1 MWRFPTRSLFLLSA
15 LLAGGCASTPPPT
28 DNTLTVT
35 SEYSE
40 EIFYNQQGLKL
51 FARTWNPTG
60 DARAN
65 VVILHGTTLHSGV
78 YAPAAKALAAAGY
91 RVFAYDLQG
100 WGRSEGKG
108 ADGYVDS
115 FDDYAKDLYRVLN
128 KMKVRYPD
136 VPNFV
141 MGESLGGT
149 VALYGVL
156 KKDLAFDGVIT
167 SAIGYKPHPELLGV
181 RAPGFINDANLT
193 LAKWWGQGVPN
204 APIVGADT
212 GIRMVIED
220 DALQAQLLADPY
232 VSHGWLPAAYGSTLM
247 EANDYIEAHLQELQ
261 QPILLLHG
269 AQDILVP
276 TASSEEIYER
286 AASGMK
292 RLEIYNAPH
301 ALLLEQSQVQVVQ
314 DVVKFL
320 DEATSKG
327 MVASRGE
334 MH

>member
-1 MWRFPTRSLFLLSA
+1 MLFFSARKYLLLTA
-15 LLAGGCASTPPPT
+15 VLLGACASVPPPST
-28 DNTLTVT
+28 TALKH
-35 SEYSE
+35 SPEYSE
-40 EIFYNQQGLKL
+40 EFFYNQQGLKL
-51 FARTWNPTG
+51 FARTWNPRG
-60 DARAN
+60 EARGN
-65 VVILHGTTLHSGV
+65 VVILHGTAMHSGV
-78 YAPAAKALAAAGY
+78 YAPAAEALTAAGY

-128 KMKVRYPD
+128 KMKTRYPN

-149 VALYGVL
+149 IALYGVL
-156 KKDLAFDGVIT
+156 KKDLAFDGIIT
-167 SAIGYKPHPELLGV
+167 SAAGYKPNPELMGI
-181 RAPGFINDANLT
+181 RAPGFINDANMT

-204 APIVGADT
+204 APMLEADT

-232 VSHGWLPAAYGSTLM
+232 VSHGWLPAAYGSTLV
-247 EANDYIEAHLQELQ
+247 EANAYIDEHLDQLK
-261 QPILLLHG
+261 QPLLLMHG
-269 AQDILVP
+269 TQDMLVP
-276 TASSEEIYER
+276 KTSSEEIYER
-286 AASGMK
+286 SNSGLK

-301 ALLLEQSQVQVVQ
+301 ALLLEQSQTRVMQ

-320 DEATSKG
+320 EEATSKG
-327 MVASRGE
+327 LVASHTRD
-334 MH
+334 

>member
-1 MWRFPTRSLFLLSA
+1 MWHRPARSLFLLSA
-15 LLAGGCASTPPPT
+15 LLAGACASVPPT
-28 DNTLTVT
+28 PDDALTVT
-35 SEYSE
+35 PEYSE
-40 EIFYNQQGLKL
+40 EIFYNQQGLKQ
-51 FARTWNPTG
+51 FARTWNPAG

-65 VVILHGTTLHSGV
+65 VVIVHGTAMHSGV
-78 YAPAAKALAAAGY
+78 YAPVAKALAAEGY

-115 FDDYAKDLYRVLN
+115 FDDYARDLYRVLN

-149 VALYGVL
+149 IALYGVL

-167 SAIGYKPHPELLGV
+167 SAAGYKPNPELLGI
-181 RAPGFINDANLT
+181 RAPGFINDANMT

-204 APIVGADT
+204 APILEADT

-247 EANDYIEAHLQELQ
+247 EANAYIDTHLDELQ
-261 QPILLLHG
+261 QPILLMHG
-269 AQDILVP
+269 TEDMLVP
-276 TASSEEIYER
+276 KASSEEIYER
-286 AASGMK
+286 ATSGMK
-292 RLEIYNAPH
+292 RLEVYNAPH
-301 ALLLEQSQVQVVQ
+301 ALLLEQSQTRVVR

-320 DEATSKG
+320 DEVTSKG
-327 MVASRGE
+327 LVASRTSVP
-334 MH
+334 